1 VLLGQSEQR
10 ASESTIQE
18 AESRDALALLVAEQA
33 ALRRVATLVARESS
47 PGEMRCEAVGPLRFE
62 PDETATLVVQSDTPW
77 NPPPLGT
84 RFPLDGENVV
94 AQLLRTGRVARVDDW
109 TGATGSI
116 AAMAS
121 VLGVRSTVAA
131 PVIVKGSLWGSIIA
145 ASSQSQPLPAE
156 AESRVEQFTGLVATA
171 IDNADARGA
180 LSRLAEEQAA
190 LRRVAVLVAQQHP
203 LGADLSA
210 IHVFRGDGVAT
221 VVASWSEAG
230 PTLAIETELALDG
243 DAVVARVFHNED
255 SWPTPA
261 VGS

>member
-1 VLLGQSEQR
+1 MSERAQAGRLIDLLGQSDQR
-10 ASESTIQE
+10 AR
-18 AESRDALALLVAEQA
+18 AC
-33 ALRRVATLVARESS
+33 RVL
-47 PGEMRCEAVGPLRFE
+47 RCEAVGPLRFE
-62 PDETATLVVQSDTPW
+62 PDETATLVAQSDTLW

-109 TGATGSI
+109 TGATCSI

-156 AESRVEQFTGLVATA
+156 TESRVEQFTGLVATA

-190 LRRVAVLVAQQHP
+190 LRRVAVLVAQQPPPGEACTAVTEAVGHL
-203 LGADLSA
+203 LGAGLSA
-210 IHVFRGDGVAT
+210 MHVFRGDGMAT
-221 VVASWSEAG
+221 VVERWSEAG